1 MIGLSELI
9 TQYVDVTFDG
19 TTKQMVNGVFQ
30 YDHGLSLRVHGV
42 PTNVEWQFQ
51 FGYRGGTESV
61 TTVGTV
67 EGDAVVGVIPD
78 ALLMQQREVICY
90 LYYENEEF
98 GLTVYEI
105 YIPLSSRIKPAVGT
119 YTPEQIDAY
128 DQLVA
133 TLQGL
138 IAAFPDI
145 ATVAETQSYLGIS

>member
-1 MIGLSELI
+1 MGLSELI

-19 TTKQMVNGVFQ
+19 TTKQMVDGVFQ

-78 ALLMQQREVICY
+78 ALLMQQREVVCY

-105 YIPLSSRIKPAVGT
+105 YIPLGLRIKPAVGT

-145 ATVAETQSYLGIS
+145 ATVAETESYLGIS

>member
-42 PTNVEWQFQ
+42 PTNVQWQFQ
-51 FGYRGGTESV
+51 FGYRGGAECL
-61 TTVGTV
+61 TTIGTI
-67 EGDAVVGVIPD
+67 EDGAVVGVIPD
-78 ALLMQQREVICY
+78 RLLTQPREVVCY

-98 GLTVYEI
+98 GVTVYEI
-105 YIPLSSRIKPAVGT
+105 FIPLIQRAKPAEDE
-119 YTPEQIDAY
+119 YTPQQIDAY

-138 IAAFPDI
+138 IDSMPDI
-145 ATVAETQSYLGIS
+145 ATVAETQSYLGLS